1 MLSSED
7 LLQAPGLRSTQLTV
21 LLMDEIAQKEG
32 LDRDGRVRAEEKG
45 AGQMGDLDLSEQN
58 MSIGPTSLSDIL
70 QRKIEPCAAV
80 PALETQ
86 RKTLLKIS

>member
-7 LLQAPGLRSTQLTV
+7 LLRAPGLRSTQLTV

-32 LDRDGRVRAEEKG
+32 LDRDGRVKAEEKG
-45 AGQMGDLDLSEQN
+45 PGQMRDLVLSERN
-58 MSIGPTSLSDIL
+58 LSIGPTSLSNIL
-70 QRKIEPCAAV
+70 QEPCAAV
-80 PALETQ
+80 PAFETQ